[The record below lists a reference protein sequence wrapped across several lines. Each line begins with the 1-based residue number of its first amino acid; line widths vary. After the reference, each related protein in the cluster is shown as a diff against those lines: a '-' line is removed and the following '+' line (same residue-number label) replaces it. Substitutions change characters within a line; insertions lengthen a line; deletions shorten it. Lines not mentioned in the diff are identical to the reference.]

1 MIERIEL
8 LRNVGLFDNHSPPQQ
23 TAFTPF
29 TLIYGENARGK
40 TTLAAILRSLAT
52 DNPDLI
58 VERHRLG
65 AQYPPHVVFSHP
77 GGQVVFQNGAWTQSL
92 PDIAIFDDSFVS
104 ANVCSGIE
112 LQTPHR
118 QNLHELIL
126 GAQGVAHNTSLQGHV
141 ARIEEH
147 NATLRDLADAIPAV
161 ARGPYKVDAFCS
173 LDEDPE
179 IDRKVQDAERRLAAA
194 KSADAIRQRP
204 GFQVIGLPDFDIE
217 VTNDVL
223 GRTLADLEA
232 AAAERV
238 RTHIA
243 KLGDGG
249 ETWVSDGMAR
259 IAPASEGQAG
269 EVCPFCAQ
277 DLAGSDL
284 IDHYRAY
291 FSQAYEDLKAAIR
304 QTGIAVR
311 NAHLGD
317 IPSAFERDVR
327 TATQA
332 HEFWKDFAELPEIDI
347 DTAAVAL
354 DWNAA
359 RDSVL
364 QQLRAKAAAPLE
376 SMVLTQ
382 EAIQA
387 IQNFRTHIAEVAA
400 LSERLVAA
408 NDRLDVVKEQAAAD
422 DLAALNTDLAKL
434 QAQKARYAP
443 EVVPRCD
450 AYSVAEKAAK
460 TATEA
465 LRTQARAALDQY
477 REQIFPVFEDAINDY
492 LQRFGAS
499 FRLGEVQSV
508 NTRAGSAASYFV
520 VINQQNVDITADEGP
535 SFRNTLSAGDRN
547 TLALAFFFASLDQ
560 DPDLANKIV
569 AIDDPMTSLD
579 DHRTLRT
586 RQEIM
591 AMAARVQQVIVL
603 SHSKPFLCGLWEQAD
618 KNTAIPLRINRA
630 ATGSEIAIWDV
641 RNDSISEHDKRH
653 ELVRAYLQVAD
664 PAKERQVAQALRP
677 ILEAFMRVAYPELF
691 PPGTLLGPF
700 IGLCEQRVGGNDEVL
715 SAPDIAELR
724 ALLDYA
730 NRFHHDT
737 NPAWQTAV
745 ISDAELSDFA
755 QRTLL
760 FASRR

>member
-1 MIERIEL
+1 MIDRFDL
-8 LRNVGLFDNHSPPQQ
+8 LRNIGLFDNHSPSQQ

-52 DNPDLI
+52 SNPDLVI
-58 VERHRLG
+58 ERHGLG
-65 AQYPPHVVFSHP
+65 AQHPPHIVVSHS
-77 GGQVVFQNGAWTQSL
+77 GGQSVFQNGAWSQPL
-92 PDIAIFDDSFVS
+92 PDIAIFDDAFVS

-112 LQTPHR
+112 LQTSHR
-118 QNLHELIL
+118 QHLHELIL
-126 GAQGVAHNTSLQGHV
+126 GAQGVALNAALQGHV
-141 ARIEEH
+141 ARVEEH
-147 NATLRDLADAIPAV
+147 NAALRELAAAIPAR
-161 ARGPYKVDAFCS
+161 ALGPYKVGAFCN
-173 LDEDPE
+173 LDEDPN
-179 IDRKVQDAERRLAAA
+179 IDQKIKDAERRLAAA

-204 GFQVIGLPDFDIE
+204 SFQAIGLPDFDIDGINE
-217 VTNDVL
+217 VL

-238 RTHIA
+238 RTHVA
-243 KLGDGG
+243 ALGGGG
-249 ETWVSDGMAR
+249 ESWVSDGMAL
-259 IAPASEGQAG
+259 IAPASEGQDSD
-269 EVCPFCAQ
+269 VCPFCAQ
-277 DLAGSDL
+277 DLEGSNL
-284 IDHYRAY
+284 INHYRAY
-291 FSQAYEDLKAAIR
+291 FSQTYEDLKAAIR
-304 QTGIAVR
+304 QTGTTVR
-311 NAHLGD
+311 DAHSGD
-317 IPSAFERDVR
+317 IRSAFERDVR
-327 TATQA
+327 TAAQA

-347 DTAAVAL
+347 DTAAVAR

-359 RDSVL
+359 RESVL
-364 QQLRAKAAAPLE
+364 EQLRAKAAAPLE
-376 SMVLTQ
+376 PMVLTQ
-382 EAIQA
+382 EAVQD

-400 LSERLVAA
+400 LSDRLVSANERL
-408 NDRLDVVKEQAAAD
+408 DIVKEQAAAD
-422 DLAALNTDLAKL
+422 DLAALSTDLAML
-434 QAQKARYAP
+434 QAQNARYDP

-450 AYSVAEKAAK
+450 AYLAEKAAK
-460 TATEA
+460 TGTEG

-477 REQIFPVFEDAINDY
+477 REQIFPAFEGAINDY

-508 NTRAGSAASYFV
+508 NTRGGSAASYCV

-535 SFRNTLSAGDRN
+535 SFHNTLSAGDRN

-560 DPDLANKIV
+560 DPNLANKTV
-569 AIDDPMTSLD
+569 VIDDPMTSLD

-603 SHSKPFLCGLWEQAD
+603 SHSKPFLCSLYEQAD
-618 KNTAIPLRINRA
+618 KNVAIPLRFNRA
-630 ATGSEIAIWDV
+630 TTGSEIAVWDV

-653 ELVRAYLQVAD
+653 ELVRSYLQAAD
-664 PAKERQVAQALRP
+664 PAKEREVAQALRP
-677 ILEAFMRVAYPELF
+677 ILEAFMRVAYPEQF

-700 IGLCEQRVGGNDEVL
+700 IGLCEQRVGGNEEIL
-715 SAPDIAELR
+715 SASDIAELR
-724 ALLDYA
+724 ALLEYA

-745 ISDAELSDFA
+745 INDAELSDFA